1 MKNLEQSGRLKTNNT
16 MIKPL
21 NTFQKII
28 AYSSLLFVFVCTV
41 FGVFSIWVILTNE

>member
-1 MKNLEQSGRLKTNNT
+1 

-28 AYSSLLFVFVCTV
+28 AYSSLVFVLVWTV
-41 FGVFSIWVILTNE
+41 FGIFTIWVILTNE